1 MIRYSTAGE
10 SHGKGL
16 LMIAE
21 GFPSNIPVTQ
31 EFLNNE
37 LRRRQMGYGRGGRMK
52 IETDTAEVISG
63 IRFGKTMGSPVGIMI
78 QNKDWENWT
87 EKMAAFG
94 RRGKTEKITIPRPGH
109 ADLTGSV
116 KYDFDDIRNSIE
128 RSSARETAA
137 RVAAGAV
144 AKSFLAE
151 LGITVGS
158 FVESI
163 GGVYP
168 DFNFA
173 DLLAANDIDE
183 EFSAEQLNQQ
193 SDASDVRVLDELQED
208 KIIRKIKACKKMGD
222 TLGGS
227 FCVAVSG
234 VPTGLGSFAS
244 VQERLDAALS
254 GAIVGINAVKG
265 VEIGEGFHGSRSFG
279 SEVHDEIIL
288 KKKVIRRKTN
298 RSGGIEGGISTGEVI
313 WLRGYMKP
321 IATLMSPIRTVDLKS
336 GKEIEAR
343 RERSDFV
350 AVPACAVIAE
360 SVTAWVIADF
370 VLRKFGGDS
379 LSETKRNFTGW
390 KKYLNKRRVR

>member
-137 RVAAGAV
+137 RVTAGAV

>member
-1 MIRYSTAGE
+1 MIKYTTAGE

-16 LMIAE
+16 LVIAE
-21 GFPSNIPVTQ
+21 GLPSNIPVSQ
-31 EFLNNE
+31 EFINNE

-52 IETDTAEVISG
+52 IETDTAEVVSG
-63 IRFGKTMGSPVGIMI
+63 IRFGKTLGSPIGMII

-87 EKMAAFG
+87 EKMSPFG
-94 RRGKTEKITIPRPGH
+94 KRGKTEKITVPRPGH

-144 AKSFLAE
+144 AKSLLAE

-163 GGVYP
+163 GGIYP

-173 DLLAANDIDE
+173 DLLAENSIE
-183 EFSAEQLNQQ
+183 ENFSAELLNTQ
-193 SDASDVRVLDELQED
+193 SDASEVRVLDELQEE
-208 KIIRKIKACKKMGD
+208 KIIRKIKACKKQGD

-234 VPTGLGSFAS
+234 VPTGVGSFVS
-244 VQERLDAALS
+244 VHERLDAALS
-254 GAIVGINAVKG
+254 HAIVGINAVKA
-265 VEIGEGFHGSRSFG
+265 VEIGEGFQASRSFG
-279 SEVHDEIIL
+279 SESHDEIIL
-288 KKKVIRRKTN
+288 RKKIIRRKTN
-298 RSGGIEGGISTGEVI
+298 RSGGVEGGISTGEVI

-321 IATLMSPIRTVDLKS
+321 IATLMKPIRTVDIYS
-336 GKEIEAR
+336 FKELEAR

-360 SVTAWVIADF
+360 AMTAWVIADF

-379 LSETKRNFTGW
+379 LTETRRNFINW
-390 KKYLNKRRVR
+390 KKYLSKRRAR

>member
-1 MIRYSTAGE
+1 MIKYTTAGE

-16 LMIAE
+16 LVIAE
-21 GFPSNIPVTQ
+21 GLPSNIPVSQ
-31 EFLNNE
+31 EFINNE

-52 IETDTAEVISG
+52 IETDTAEVVSG
-63 IRFGKTMGSPVGIMI
+63 IRFGKTLGSPIGMII

-87 EKMAAFG
+87 EKMSPFG
-94 RRGKTEKITIPRPGH
+94 KRGQTEKITVPRPGH

-144 AKSFLAE
+144 AKSLLAE

-163 GGVYP
+163 GGIYP

-173 DLLAANDIDE
+173 DLLAENSIE
-183 EFSAEQLNQQ
+183 ENFSAESLNTQ
-193 SDASDVRVLDELQED
+193 SDASEVRVLDELQEE
-208 KIIRKIKACKKMGD
+208 KIIRKIKACKKQGD

-234 VPTGLGSFAS
+234 VPTGLGSFVS
-244 VQERLDAALS
+244 VNERLDAALS
-254 GAIVGINAVKG
+254 HAIVGINAVKA
-265 VEIGEGFHGSRSFG
+265 VEIGEGFQASRSFG
-279 SEVHDEIIL
+279 SESHDEIIL
-288 KKKVIRRKTN
+288 RKKIIRRKTN
-298 RSGGIEGGISTGEVI
+298 RSGGVEGGISTGEVI

-321 IATLMSPIRTVDLKS
+321 IATLMKPIRTVDIYS
-336 GKEIEAR
+336 FKELEAR

-360 SVTAWVIADF
+360 AMTAWVIADF

-379 LSETKRNFTGW
+379 LTETRRNFINW
-390 KKYLNKRRVR
+390 KKYLSKRRAR

>member
-63 IRFGKTMGSPVGIMI
+63 IRFGKTMGSPVGILI

-183 EFSAEQLNQQ
+183 EFSAEQLNKQA
-193 SDASDVRVLDELQED
+193 DASDVRVLDELQED
-208 KIIRKIKACKKMGD
+208 KIIRKIKVCKKMGD

-265 VEIGEGFHGSRSFG
+265 VEIGEGFHGSRSLG

-379 LSETKRNFTGW
+379 LSETKRNFTSW

>member
-63 IRFGKTMGSPVGIMI
+63 IRFGKTMGSPVGILI

-183 EFSAEQLNQQ
+183 EFSAEQLNKQA
-193 SDASDVRVLDELQED
+193 DASDVRVLDELQED
-208 KIIRKIKACKKMGD
+208 KIIRKIKVCKKMGD

-379 LSETKRNFTGW
+379 LSETKRNFTSW

>member
-63 IRFGKTMGSPVGIMI
+63 IRFGKTIGSPVGIMI

-109 ADLTGSV
+109 ADLNGSV

-193 SDASDVRVLDELQED
+193 ADASDVRVLDELQED

-379 LSETKRNFTGW
+379 LSETKRNFTSW

>member
-183 EFSAEQLNQQ
+183 EFSAEQINQQ

>member
-109 ADLTGSV
+109 ADLPGSV

-137 RVAAGAV
+137 RVTAGAV

-379 LSETKRNFTGW
+379 LSETKRSFTGW

>member
-193 SDASDVRVLDELQED
+193 ADASDVRVLDELQED

>member
-21 GFPSNIPVTQ
+21 GFPSNIPVSQ
-31 EFLNNE
+31 EFINNE

-52 IETDTAEVISG
+52 IETDTAEVLSG
-63 IRFGKTMGSPVGIMI
+63 IRFSKTLGSPVGILI
-78 QNKDWENWT
+78 QNRDWENWT
-87 EKMAAFG
+87 EKMSAFG
-94 RRGKTEKITIPRPGH
+94 KRGKVEKITVPRPGH

-137 RVAAGAV
+137 RVAAGAM
-144 AKSFLAE
+144 AKSLLAE
-151 LGITVGS
+151 LDIFVGS

-163 GGVYP
+163 GGIYP

-173 DLLAANDIDE
+173 DLLAANSIEDD
-183 EFSAEQLNQQ
+183 FSAGSLNTMADT
-193 SDASDVRVLDELQED
+193 SEVRVLDELQED
-208 KIIRKIKACKKMGD
+208 KIIRKIKACKKRGD

-234 VPTGLGSFAS
+234 VPTGLGSFVS
-244 VQERLDAALS
+244 VNERLDAALS
-254 GAIVGINAVKG
+254 HAIVGINAVKG
-265 VEIGEGFHGSRSFG
+265 VEIGEGFQASRSFG
-279 SEVHDEIIL
+279 SESHDEIIR
-288 KKKVIRRKTN
+288 KKNVIRRKTN

-321 IATLMSPIRTVDLKS
+321 IATLMKPVRTVDISTFDEL
-336 GKEIEAR
+336 EAR

-360 SVTAWVIADF
+360 AMTAWVVADF
-370 VLRKFGGDS
+370 ILRKFGGDS
-379 LSETKRNFTGW
+379 MIETKKNFLNW
-390 KKYLNKRRVR
+390 EKYLKKRRVR